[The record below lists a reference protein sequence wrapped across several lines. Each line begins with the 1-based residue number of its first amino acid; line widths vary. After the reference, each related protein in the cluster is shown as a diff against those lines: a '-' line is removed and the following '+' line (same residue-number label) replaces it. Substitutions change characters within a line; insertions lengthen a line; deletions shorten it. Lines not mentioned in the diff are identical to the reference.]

1 MKHSDLKVWKFC
13 PTSSCLSSQDPLFGE
28 KLVLCV
34 ATSATILPKTML
46 WKCGFQN
53 CKKCLLFDFQQLHT
67 SYLFQCSPQTAPSPL
82 YYTRWVFLRST
93 AQATHPGPVLTS
105 PAFQVSAEIV
115 NCGQNGW
122 ADPKYPADNSV
133 MWVFKLF
140 WFLSCLCKLRQMLQ
154 KWREIYFP
162 YFVLYLLQFVF
173 CWNTVARGRLDF
185 TTSSAKTIC
194 FIILHQY
201 WSVLPLLSIGK
212 HILHGVSDTLNLQSG
227 ISLTRTKYVETKI
240 KVHTFSCLYLLCESQ
255 EDGQWNWHW
264 RSVVVSTHK
273 KTIIYILNRNVRN
286 ISIHCFP
293 SIEAEGVF
301 EVLEIGI

>member
-53 CKKCLLFDFQQLHT
+53 CKKCLLFEFQQLHT

-105 PAFQVSAEIV
+105 PAFQVSAEIA

-122 ADPKYPADNSV
+122 TDPKYPILWCGSSNYFGFSPVCANSDKCCRNGV
-133 MWVFKLF
+133 RYI
-140 WFLSCLCKLRQMLQ
+140 FLILSFICSILSFVGTQLLGEGWTLQ
-154 KWREIYFP
+154 QVQLKQ
-162 YFVLYLLQFVF
+162 FVL
-173 CWNTVARGRLDF
+173 
-185 TTSSAKTIC
+185 
-194 FIILHQY
+194 
-201 WSVLPLLSIGK
+201 
-212 HILHGVSDTLNLQSG
+212 
-227 ISLTRTKYVETKI
+227 
-240 KVHTFSCLYLLCESQ
+240 
-255 EDGQWNWHW
+255 
-264 RSVVVSTHK
+264 
-273 KTIIYILNRNVRN
+273 
-286 ISIHCFP
+286 
-293 SIEAEGVF
+293 
-301 EVLEIGI
+301 

>member
-1 MKHSDLKVWKFC
+1 
-13 PTSSCLSSQDPLFGE
+13 
-28 KLVLCV
+28 
-34 ATSATILPKTML
+34 ML

-201 WSVLPLLSIGK
+201 WSVLP
-212 HILHGVSDTLNLQSG
+212 T
-227 ISLTRTKYVETKI
+227 
-240 KVHTFSCLYLLCESQ
+240 
-255 EDGQWNWHW
+255 
-264 RSVVVSTHK
+264 
-273 KTIIYILNRNVRN
+273 
-286 ISIHCFP
+286 
-293 SIEAEGVF
+293 
-301 EVLEIGI
+301 

>member
-105 PAFQVSAEIV
+105 PAFQVSAEIA

-133 MWVFKLF
+133 MWVLKLF

-194 FIILHQY
+194 FIIFHQY
-201 WSVLPLLSIGK
+201 WSVLPILSIGK
-212 HILHGVSDTLNLQSG
+212 HILHGVSDTLNWTSKAEF
-227 ISLTRTKYVETKI
+227 RW
-240 KVHTFSCLYLLCESQ
+240 Q
-255 EDGQWNWHW
+255 EQNML
-264 RSVVVSTHK
+264 K
-273 KTIIYILNRNVRN
+273 PK
-286 ISIHCFP
+286 
-293 SIEAEGVF
+293 
-301 EVLEIGI
+301 